1 MHPSSQHCYWEVG
14 DGGALE
20 AHWPASLCRLKLS
33 NRPDLR
39 EDVRQDQCLRLYSDF
54 HTRAMGLVCPRLPTL
69 TSITRQGVE
78 DAEEEKRWRGREIE
92 NVGESCPLTIPY
104 SNHVMVS
111 RRHGHQMSRYVNRQ
125 ELLAAPAGSTW
136 HS

>member
-1 MHPSSQHCYWEVG
+1 MEIRCHSMHPSSQHCYGEVG

-54 HTRAMGLVCPRLPTL
+54 HTHAMGLVCPRLPTL
-69 TSITRQGVE
+69 TSHSRVWRMQKKRKGGE
-78 DAEEEKRWRGREIE
+78 GERLKMLEK
-92 NVGESCPLTIPY
+92 
-104 SNHVMVS
+104 
-111 RRHGHQMSRYVNRQ
+111 
-125 ELLAAPAGSTW
+125 AAL
-136 HS
+136 